1 MRAVTTRRW
10 ALDSVAGDRWHDRDP
25 RGSIAGAQMDARRL
39 IDQHRRE
46 ILRLAVTHGARN
58 VRLFG
63 SIARGE
69 AGIESDVDML
79 VSMEPGR
86 TLLDLVGLWQ
96 DLERLLGRSVDL
108 LSDGGLS
115 PYLRDRILV
124 EAIAL

>member
-1 MRAVTTRRW
+1 
-10 ALDSVAGDRWHDRDP
+10 
-25 RGSIAGAQMDARRL
+25 MDARRL
-39 IDQHRRE
+39 IDQHRQD

-63 SIARGE
+63 SVARGE